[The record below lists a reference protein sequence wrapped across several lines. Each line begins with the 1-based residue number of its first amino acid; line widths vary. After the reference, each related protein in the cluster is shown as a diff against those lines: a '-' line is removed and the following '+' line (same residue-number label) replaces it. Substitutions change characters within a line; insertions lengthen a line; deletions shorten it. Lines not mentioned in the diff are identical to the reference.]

1 MGVAERRL
9 KEKEERAKDILK
21 AALRVFAREGLRTAT
36 MEAIAAE
43 AQLGKGTI
51 YYYYPSKESLLESLV
66 ASMSGEYFRGLLE
79 GAADQ
84 TTPAEI
90 ATGISQALLAQY
102 KRRPELFHM
111 IHMVLGEPSPR
122 PHRALAQF
130 VTAHLHWLD
139 ELEATISGVLQRHS
153 LPVKPFIALMGTYS
167 HGLLFEVVAGRPP
180 DLLLTEATTTFQA
193 LMGFN
198 LPKASTKL
206 KAQKNIQE
214 G

>member
-9 KEKEERAKDILK
+9 KEKEERSKDILK

-139 ELEATISGVLQRHS
+139 ELEATISGVLQRHG

-193 LMGFN
+193 LMGSN

>member
-36 MEAIAAE
+36 MEAIATE

-79 GAADQ
+79 GAADH

-90 ATGISQALLAQY
+90 ALGISQALLTHY
-102 KRRPELFHM
+102 KRQPELFHV
-111 IHMVLGEPSPR
+111 IHMVLGEPLPR
-122 PHRALAQF
+122 PQKALAQF
-130 VTAHLHWLD
+130 VTAHLRWLD
-139 ELEATISGVLQRHS
+139 ELEGTISEVLQRHR

-180 DLLLTEATTTFQA
+180 DLLLTEATTTFQS
-193 LMGFN
+193 LLGN
-198 LPKASTKL
+198 TPEKASTRHID
-206 KAQKNIQE
+206 QNNIQE

>member
-1 MGVAERRL
+1 
-9 KEKEERAKDILK
+9 
-21 AALRVFAREGLRTAT
+21 

-79 GAADQ
+79 GAADH

-90 ATGISQALLAQY
+90 AQGISQALLAHY
-102 KRRPELFHM
+102 KRKPELFHV

-139 ELEATISGVLQRHS
+139 ELEVTISGVLQRHG
-153 LPVKPFIALMGTYS
+153 LPVKPFIALIGTYS

-180 DLLLTEATTTFQA
+180 DLLLKEATTIFQV
-193 LMGFN
+193 L
-198 LPKASTKL
+198 LSPTPQKASTEL
-206 KAQKNIQE
+206 KDQKHIEE